1 MSRVKFDLLVVVA
14 IFGQFGSNRAEKFF
28 QLNWLCENYD
38 VDVSCVCQAL
48 HFASNRSEENDRDIA
63 KQKSRVKTR
72 EYAPAISLSLSLSDI
87 ITSSKIKSGR

>member
-72 EYAPAISLSLSLSDI
+72 EYAPAISLSLSDI